1 MSHVEVFLGSLGLD
15 IDPVAEHVHDVER
28 IEPPVVLDIAGTDEI
43 HLMQVVD
50 SPRFR
55 EVGILDTLR
64 DVGSFFW

>member
-1 MSHVEVFLGSLGLD
+1 
-15 IDPVAEHVHDVER
+15 VAEHVHDIER
-28 IEPPVVLDIAGTDEI
+28 IEPAVVLDIPGTDEI

-64 DVGSFFW
+64 NVGGFFW